1 MPVIDPEFAEKNFA
15 YSFESVHYSHSSTKL
30 KSVRLQEEN
39 FRKIVK
45 IFETVKN
52 LEGERWK
59 EIPMSKHLYG
69 GKQANQMKE
78 VSDKNI
84 KDVIRNAFAEH
95 EPDYSDEADYYPTY
109 LSITK
114 EIRLFGYQWKGVF
127 NIVLIDLT
135 HKVHK
140 RK

>member
-1 MPVIDPEFAEKNFA
+1 MPVIDPEFAENNFA
-15 YSFESVHYSHSSTKL
+15 YSCKSVHYNHGSTKL
-30 KSVRLQEEN
+30 KSVRLQKEN

-52 LEGERWK
+52 LEREKWR

-69 GKQANQMKE
+69 GKQANQIKE
-78 VSDKNI
+78 VGDKNI
-84 KDVIRNAFAEH
+84 KDVIRNAFVEH
-95 EPDYSDEADYYPTY
+95 ETDHSDEAECYPSC

-114 EIRLFGYQWKGVF
+114 EVRLFGYQWKGVF